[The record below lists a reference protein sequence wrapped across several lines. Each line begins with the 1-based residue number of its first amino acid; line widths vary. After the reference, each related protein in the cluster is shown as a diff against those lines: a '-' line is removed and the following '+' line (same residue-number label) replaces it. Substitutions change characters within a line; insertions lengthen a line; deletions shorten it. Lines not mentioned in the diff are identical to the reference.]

1 MNLKFELTLDESNVI
16 LGALGD
22 QPYVKVAELV
32 MKVRNQ
38 AMEQIN
44 APNAQAA
51 QETTKTAEQGAADH
65 VRAVTK
71 AVAAS

>member
-32 MKVRNQ
+32 MKIRNQ
-38 AMEQIN
+38 AMAQIN
-44 APNAQAA
+44 AANEQPQ
-51 QETTKTAEQGAADH
+51 TAEQGAADQ
-65 VRAVTK
+65 VRAVTQ
-71 AVAAS
+71 AVANS